1 MGDNLSETS
10 LNNDDDDD
18 EDEDMMLDEDLD
30 KLEEE

>member
-1 MGDNLSETS
+1 VGDNLSETS